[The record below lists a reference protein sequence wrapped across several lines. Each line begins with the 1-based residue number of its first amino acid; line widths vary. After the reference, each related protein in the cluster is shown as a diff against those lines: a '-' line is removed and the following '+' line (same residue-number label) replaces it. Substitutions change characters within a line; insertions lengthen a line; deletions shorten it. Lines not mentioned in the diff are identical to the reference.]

1 MAVQA
6 AAALAR
12 LWKAAAVVAV
22 LVAAP
27 GVAAAAAPE
36 VAVAPE
42 VAAALKVVA
51 APEVATQSARFS

>member
-42 VAAALKVVA
+42 LMARPEVTAAL
-51 APEVATQSARFS
+51 